1 MDQIGDLSN
10 LKKKYSS
17 FTKTIKYQLSVIY
30 LLTVQPLSLVIK
42 LYFIIL
48 EQFS

>member
-1 MDQIGDLSN
+1 MGQVGDLSN
-10 LKKKYSS
+10 LTKKYSS

-30 LLTVQPLSLVIK
+30 LLTVQ